1 MSYELKGVELCSA
14 LPDGEW
20 IVDFMADY
28 IKSLNNYRLTL
39 MAEYNSINATKS
51 ITDIGIDT
59 LKMDN
64 LSGCITSF
72 KIYVY
77 N

>member
-1 MSYELKGVELCSA
+1 
-14 LPDGEW
+14 
-20 IVDFMADY
+20 
-28 IKSLNNYRLTL
+28 